1 MRVARRIAGLLT
13 HQGHDPRDLSR
24 HRLLE
29 SNWTNPRRRLTHP
42 SCGDTG
48 EDWVC
53 RTRGRR
59 LVRAQRVGVHHAS
72 GRGPARPWWASP
84 LFRVE
89 DEGDDRNDARVAHA
103 RPIVVKNHG
112 SWPCGQMLPR
122 RRDRAGTRT
131 WRSIGGGRSSGLPAA
146 AGPPSNLSADSR
158 KIGAAKRPK
167 LGPREDL

>member
-1 MRVARRIAGLLT
+1 MGLAIRGRVRLGFGLEGIHSAAGPGLHRVAPRAWRPLHARRPRRAREGCHRATERQRPAAPSPLAQRRSAAKEDVVDGQQHAARDEWREQRRVRVARRIAGLLT

-42 SCGDTG
+42 SWGDTG

-72 GRGPARPWWASP
+72 GRGPARP
-84 LFRVE
+84 
-89 DEGDDRNDARVAHA
+89 
-103 RPIVVKNHG
+103 
-112 SWPCGQMLPR
+112 
-122 RRDRAGTRT
+122 
-131 WRSIGGGRSSGLPAA
+131 
-146 AGPPSNLSADSR
+146 
-158 KIGAAKRPK
+158 
-167 LGPREDL
+167 